1 MYKRQP
7 EVIPELTYEN
17 FLNFHRKFYHP
28 SNSFIYLYGNM
39 DMAEKLD
46 WLDREYLSHYD
57 RQPVDSEI
65 HYQKPFDAPKD
76 REIFYPITEDEP
88 EDHAT
93 YLSANTVV
101 GDDLDPILY
110 MACLL
115 YTSESAGL
123 Q

>member
-1 MYKRQP
+1 M
-7 EVIPELTYEN
+7 
-17 FLNFHRKFYHP
+17 
-28 SNSFIYLYGNM
+28 
-39 DMAEKLD
+39 
-46 WLDREYLSHYD
+46 DREYLSHYD

-93 YLSANTVV
+93 YLSVNTVV

-110 MACLL
+110 MAFQILGRVPSNPAAYESWL
-115 YTSESAGL
+115 DHRVREYRVLTSCGRWSGNRNAS
-123 Q
+123 